1 MNKSGHTRH
10 FYLLCL
16 AARSAAFAFLVAYA
30 LIAPERFDADLAAP
44 LGRITP
50 LSVVWLLLMLSMAV
64 RLFPSKSESLG
75 CQKEFA
81 RRFRPTGLLPSS
93 QEIHHANRG
102 AAVVLAVWI
111 ASNAVVFGLHFQGW
125 LSQRAMVCLAGFY
138 GVCDIVCILF
148 FCPFQAWMMHNRCCT
163 TCRIFN
169 WDHLMMFSPL
179 LFVPGFYTWT
189 LAGMAILVFLGWE
202 IQFARHPE
210 RFFPQS
216 NAALRCDHCTDRLRG
231 GRCSGA
237 SISQHK
243 IDK

>member
-1 MNKSGHTRH
+1 MNKSSHTRH

-16 AARSAAFAFLVAYA
+16 AARSAAFAFLIVYA
-30 LIAPERFDADLAAP
+30 LIAPERFDADLTAP
-44 LGRITP
+44 LGSVTP

-81 RRFRPTGLLPSS
+81 RRFRPTGHLPSS
-93 QEIHHANRG
+93 QEIRHANQG

-111 ASNAVVFGLHFQGW
+111 ISNAVVFGLYFLGW

-138 GVCDIVCILF
+138 GVCDIICILF

-179 LFVPGFYTWT
+179 LFIPGFYTWT
-189 LAGMAILVFLGWE
+189 LAGMAIIVFLVWE

-231 GRCSGA
+231 GRCAGA

>member
-148 FCPFQAWMMHNRCCT
+148 FCPFQAWICLLYT
-163 TCRIFN
+163 
-169 WDHLMMFSPL
+169 SPSPRD
-179 LFVPGFYTWT
+179 VP
-189 LAGMAILVFLGWE
+189 
-202 IQFARHPE
+202 
-210 RFFPQS
+210 
-216 NAALRCDHCTDRLRG
+216 
-231 GRCSGA
+231 
-237 SISQHK
+237 
-243 IDK
+243 